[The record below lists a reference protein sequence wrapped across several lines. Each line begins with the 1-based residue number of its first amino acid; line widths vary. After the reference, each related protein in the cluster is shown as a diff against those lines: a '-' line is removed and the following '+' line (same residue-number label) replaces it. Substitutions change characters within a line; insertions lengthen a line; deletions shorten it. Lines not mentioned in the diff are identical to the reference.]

1 MKNNIDNSLIQKVD
15 NIVKLSNDFDELF
28 SKLIQIQDPSK
39 INPEQINNLYEITKL
54 YKIIRAEHGGL
65 LILLDKKKE
74 LIKSKSSELTDELV
88 EDLYELSTFNSI
100 ISNVSELIS
109 NNDFEFKRIAIMF
122 PKFMNKKPLTIM
134 LFIKNINQD
143 NNHIKMIEETKNTYP
158 EHIYKVFE
166 CKPGKKINCGKI
178 NGNNLNVLVKE
189 VPCIFTINDSNMI
202 KLPIEKINDAKSL
215 SKYIN

>member
-28 SKLIQIQDPSK
+28 SKLIKIQEPSK

-65 LILLDKKKE
+65 LILLDRKKD
-74 LIKSKSSELTDELV
+74 LIKLKSSELTEELV

-109 NNDFEFKRIAIMF
+109 NNDFEFKRIAVMF

-134 LFIKNINQD
+134 LFIKNINPDD
-143 NNHIKMIEETKNTYP
+143 NYIKMIEETKNMYP
-158 EHIYKVFE
+158 EHIYKVYE
-166 CKPGKKINCGKI
+166 CKAGKKINCGKI
-178 NGNNLNVLVKE
+178 NG
-189 VPCIFTINDSNMI
+189 F
-202 KLPIEKINDAKSL
+202 
-215 SKYIN
+215 